1 MRRMCVGWM
10 KSLKEEWLRVTVQ
23 KWCDTDVRGGGNCGK
38 RDLERLTEI

>member
-23 KWCDTDVRGGGNCGK
+23 KWCDTDVRGGGKEEIVGK
-38 RDLERLTEI
+38 EIWKG